1 MKESVSYLKVI
12 RLILLVSTIILTALT
27 VLIYCFKRR
36 NSQTRFYAY
45 EWLFGVLVLEFVFSI
60 LLLVTVGENMM
71 FLIPLFFACMALL
84 LCRITS
90 WNVWIPISIAGIILH
105 SCSFLYVLAMA
116 LTVGAFGIVALLS
129 LLDLLVILPL
139 SDIYMED
146 ND

>member
-1 MKESVSYLKVI
+1 MKESVLYLKVI

-36 NSQTRFYAY
+36 NSQTRSYAC
-45 EWLFGVLVLEFVFSI
+45 EWLFGVLVLESVFSI
-60 LLLVTVGENMM
+60 LLLATVGENMM

-90 WNVWIPISIAGIILH
+90 WNVWIPISIAGILLH
-105 SCSFLYVLAMA
+105 ACSFLYVLAMA
-116 LTVGAFGIVALLS
+116 LTVGAFGLVASLS
-129 LLDLLVILPL
+129 LLVILPL
-139 SDIYMED
+139 SDIYMKD